1 MADVKITK
9 KDRYAQIKEIVAA
22 VEIENQ
28 EDILEFIDH
37 EVALLEAKATKAA
50 ERAAAKKTEG
60 DELRAKIQGFLTNE
74 FQTIDDITAQVGDE
88 EITKAM
94 VTARLTQLVKAD
106 IAEKEQ
112 IKAGDRKVMAYRL
125 IEAETEVEDASVEE

>member
-9 KDRYAQIKEIVAA
+9 KDRYAQIREIVAA
-22 VEIENQ
+22 AEIENQ
-28 EDILEFIDH
+28 EDILAFIDH
-37 EVALLEAKATKAA
+37 EVALLEAKAAKAA

-60 DELRAKIQGFLTNE
+60 DELRAKIQGFLTND
-74 FQTIDDITAQVGDE
+74 FQTIDEITAQVGDE

-94 VTARLTQLVKAD
+94 VTARLTQLVKAE

-112 IKAGDRKVMAYRL
+112 IKAGDRKVMAYRH
-125 IEAETEVEDASVEE
+125 VVEEASEE

>member
-22 VEIENQ
+22 AEIENQ

-37 EVALLEAKATKAA
+37 EVALLEAKAAKAA

-60 DELRAKIQGFLTNE
+60 DELRAKIQGLLTNE

-125 IEAETEVEDASVEE
+125 IEAEVEDASVEE